1 MKAKQILL
9 LFMLMISAI
18 SCSSAKK
25 ISTIPIQKDSIVYV
39 EKLVPVTIPADS
51 SSVYAL
57 FECDST
63 NKVIMKE
70 LTEEKT
76 KNLQTYTDFKTD
88 KNKRS
93 TLVYKIKTVHDTIYV
108 KQIDNTIYK
117 EKPIPYP
124 VEKEINVLH
133 LWQKILMWCGV
144 TFLIL
149 LIIAIY
155 RKFKKL
161 TDI

>member
-1 MKAKQILL
+1 MRKILL
-9 LFMLMISAI
+9 LLMLIISAI
-18 SCSSAKK
+18 SCTTAKK
-25 ISTIPIQKDSIVYV
+25 ISAIPIQKDSIVYV
-39 EKLVPVTIPADS
+39 EKLVPVTLPADS

-70 LTEEKT
+70 LTEQKT

-88 KNKRS
+88 KNKIS

-108 KQIDNTIYK
+108 KQIENTVYK
-117 EKPIPYP
+117 EKPIPYT

-133 LWQKILMWCGV
+133 WWQKVLMWCGV
-144 TFLIL
+144 AFVIL
-149 LIIAIY
+149 FAIAIY

-161 TDI
+161 TEI